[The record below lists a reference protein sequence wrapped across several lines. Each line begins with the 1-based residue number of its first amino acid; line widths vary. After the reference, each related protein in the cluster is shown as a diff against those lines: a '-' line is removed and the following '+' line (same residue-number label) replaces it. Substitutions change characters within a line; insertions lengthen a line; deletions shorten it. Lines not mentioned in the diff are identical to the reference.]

1 MPTRNIGFFVTGT
14 DTGVGKT
21 LVSAALLRS
30 FRERGLKVAGM
41 KPVAT
46 GCIATASGLRSEDAL
61 ILQREGSGRHPYATV
76 NPFAYQPAIAP
87 HLAAQEAAIPIDF
100 SEIERCLRILSAD
113 SDVIVVEGAG
123 GWRVPLAGERTMG
136 HLAVQLRLPVIL
148 VVGLKLGCL
157 SHALLTTEAI
167 IGGGAALAGWVA
179 NGIDGNFERADDNV
193 ATLASRLPAPLLGR
207 IPWLAP
213 PDVRAA
219 AARLDSGLLC

>member
-1 MPTRNIGFFVTGT
+1 MPVRRLGFFVTGT

-21 LVSAALLRS
+21 LVAAALLRG
-30 FRERGLKVAGM
+30 FRERGLSVAGM

-61 ILQREGSGRHPYATV
+61 ILQREASGRHPYATV

-87 HLAAQEAAIPIDF
+87 HLAAQEAGIPVDF
-100 SEIERCLRILSAD
+100 EEIERCSRILLED

-136 HLAVQLRLPVIL
+136 HLALQLRLPVIL
-148 VVGLKLGCL
+148 VVGLRLGCL
-157 SHALLTTEAI
+157 SHALLSVEAI
-167 IGGGAALAGWVA
+167 VGSGAALAGWVA
-179 NGIDGNFERADDNV
+179 NIVDPDFGRVDDNV

-207 IPWLAP
+207 IPWLIP

-219 AARLDSGLLC
+219 AARLDTGALC